1 MKHTFKLNQSTLS
14 NEVLLI
20 LELIKQEPQSIQ
32 INKDLVGKVDWNLF
46 ITQALHHRV
55 YPALLSRISQ
65 SNEIPEHVKTVLNSE
80 FKRNTLKMLY
90 LSAEMEKVNQ
100 LFSKES
106 IPTLCLKGPVLAH
119 KLYGDLSLRTC
130 NDLDILIPMKD
141 IERAEALLVKEGYQ
155 KDDYIQSVLN
165 DWRWRHHHMMYV
177 HPVKK
182 TKVEVHWRLSPGPGK
197 EPRFDELWNR
207 RVKSALPHSS
217 VDMLGNEDLFLFLAS
232 HGARHGW
239 SRLRWLMD
247 IKQLMKQELDW
258 QLLSTL
264 LKKNYIEHIAGQSI
278 VLAKQLLHAECN
290 PAALRLAS
298 TQRSQKLAQ
307 EAVYYLESMINLH
320 TEPVPEDVSNYHK
333 KHLFSLM
340 SPHQKSLYLL
350 STLHPYAEDAK
361 TLPLPQQL
369 HFLYFPLR
377 PLLIMWR
384 KRSKHAMP

>member
-1 MKHTFKLNQSTLS
+1 MKRTFKLNQSSLS
-14 NEVLLI
+14 NEVLFL
-20 LELIKQEPQSIQ
+20 LDLIKQEPGSIQ
-32 INKDLVGKVDWNLF
+32 INKDLVEKIDWNLF
-46 ITQALHHRV
+46 ITQAFHHRV

-90 LSAEMEKVNQ
+90 LSAEMEKIHQ
-100 LFSKES
+100 LFSKKS
-106 IPTLCLKGPVLAH
+106 ISTLCLKGPVLAH
-119 KLYGDLSLRTC
+119 QLYGDLSLRTS

-141 IERAEALLVKEGYQ
+141 IEKAEELLLYEGYQ
-155 KDDYIQSVLN
+155 KDDYIHSVLN
-165 DWRWRHHHMMYV
+165 DWRWRHHHITYS

-197 EPRFDELWNR
+197 EPGFHELWSR
-207 RVKSALPHSS
+207 RVKSELPHSS
-217 VDMLGNEDLFLFLAS
+217 VYMLGNEDLFLFLAS

-258 QLLSTL
+258 QLLSSV
-264 LKKNYIEHIAGQSI
+264 LKKNYIEHVAGQSI
-278 VLAKQLLHAECN
+278 VLAQQLLQAECTS
-290 PAALRLAS
+290 AAARLAS

-307 EAVYYLESMINLH
+307 DAMFYLESMINLH
-320 TEPVPEDVSNYHK
+320 TDPVPENVSTYHQ
-333 KHLFSLM
+333 KHLFTLM
-340 SPHQKSLYLL
+340 SPHQKSLYFL

-361 TLPLPQQL
+361 TLPLPKQL

-377 PLLIMWR
+377 PLLVIWR
-384 KRSKHAMP
+384 KRGKHAMP